1 VNCNGKG
8 KTEKLELISIEVP
21 AGISENERIRTMHN
35 GAEIYVSFNVNKDQI
50 LKRDGLHIHS
60 DVNISVAQAVLGGS
74 MMVETLES
82 PQQIV
87 IPAGTASNS
96 ILTLERKGA
105 HKLGNKS
112 YRGNHYVHLQIKPPK
127 KN

>member
-1 VNCNGKG
+1 
-8 KTEKLELISIEVP
+8 
-21 AGISENERIRTMHN
+21 
-35 GAEIYVSFNVNKDQI
+35 
-50 LKRDGLHIHS
+50 
-60 DVNISVAQAVLGGS
+60 

-87 IPAGTASNS
+87 IPAGTSSNS

-112 YRGNHYVHLQIKPPK
+112 YRGNHYVHLQVSTEYSEQPIK
-127 KN
+127 KNIDKLL

>member
-1 VNCNGKG
+1 
-8 KTEKLELISIEVP
+8 
-21 AGISENERIRTMHN
+21 
-35 GAEIYVSFNVNKDQI
+35 
-50 LKRDGLHIHS
+50 
-60 DVNISVAQAVLGGS
+60 

-87 IPAGTASNS
+87 IPAGTTSNS

-112 YRGNHYVHLQIKPPK
+112 YRGNHYVHLQVSCLWLGFRKVFSHK
-127 KN
+127 TELYEF